1 MTLQALLFDVDGT
14 LADTEEA
21 HLQAFNAA
29 FRQLE
34 LPWEWSRTEYAELLT
49 TTGGKERIE
58 RYIDSMPG
66 ALAQRTALRNLVPLI
81 HRTKTR
87 IFAELVEMGG
97 VRLRPGVAR
106 LVREARDAGVQL
118 AIASTTSPQNVE
130 ALLIANLGL
139 PALSWFSVI
148 ATGDVVARKKPAP
161 DIYHHALASL
171 RVPADAAAAI
181 EDSALGV
188 RAATAAGVY
197 TVATPT
203 RWTLSQDLRAAD
215 LVIGSLGDPDVPVD
229 PASERAIGGR
239 YLSLA
244 RLAELH
250 AAARE
255 RARAA

>member
-1 MTLQALLFDVDGT
+1 
-14 LADTEEA
+14 
-21 HLQAFNAA
+21 
-29 FRQLE
+29 
-34 LPWEWSRTEYAELLT
+34 
-49 TTGGKERIE
+49 
-58 RYIDSMPG
+58 
-66 ALAQRTALRNLVPLI
+66 
-81 HRTKTR
+81 
-87 IFAELVEMGG
+87 
-97 VRLRPGVAR
+97 
-106 LVREARDAGVQL
+106 VREARDAGVQL